1 MLSLKQSLFS
11 QVLNDLVPRLTGILR
26 AERTFAGCA
35 GYGLRTPL
43 DSIPD
48 SPIAP
53 QAKIDPNSCCSA
65 KQQLGSLQGT
75 GRDSK
80 FSKQMNW
87 SPLLADSQAES
98 ECEVIDV
105 RSCLEVL
112 FREYRPLAESR
123 DMTCT
128 LFGEA
133 RVTAP
138 QASAER
144 LLVALLHNG
153 LNFGEE
159 FVQFRLSD
167 RGLQMLNPA
176 AGSESGQD
184 QDDHGLE
191 IVRHICERYGWQL
204 SYGYRKQVF
213 VVNISFQPSE
223 KSRLRCF

>member
-1 MLSLKQSLFS
+1 MSLKQSLFS
-11 QVLNDLVPRLTGILR
+11 QVLNDLVSRLAGVLR

-53 QAKIDPNSCCSA
+53 QAKIVPNSCCSA
-65 KQQLGSLQGT
+65 KQQPGHVQDT
-75 GRDSK
+75 GRNSE
-80 FSKQMNW
+80 FSGQMRR
-87 SPLLADSQAES
+87 SILLPVSQAES
-98 ECEVIDV
+98 ECEIIDM
-105 RSCLEVL
+105 RSHLEAL
-112 FREYRPLAESR
+112 FREYRSLAESR

-138 QASAER
+138 PALVDT
-144 LLVALLHNG
+144 LLTALLHNG

-167 RGLQMLNPA
+167 RGLQMLNPVG
-176 AGSESGQD
+176 GSESGQD
-184 QDDHGLE
+184 QDGNGLE
-191 IVRHICERYGWQL
+191 IIRRICERYGWQL

-223 KSRLRCF
+223 KSRQHCF